1 MLVKLDRCGGWRMV
15 SVACILVTMSCVAGE
30 PSQSKNKRHPD
41 FSGVWGQ
48 YLEPGKTGFG
58 MPRPVLPLTPE
69 GEKKV
74 ATYRALFGANPDSP
88 GAHCVGSGMPE
99 SMMFSG
105 GYPMEIVQRS
115 DLIVLIYEAH
125 TEVRHIYF
133 GEHVLAPEDRA
144 PDRNGYS
151 AGHWE
156 GDTLVVE
163 TTALKEQEDEGYPHS
178 DQAVIEE
185 RYHLATAVKG
195 ASVLIDDWELRDS
208 VFYTKPVTGQKKWTL
223 DPKGILLPY
232 ECSEQA
238 WLDYLDAL
246 KNGKAK
252 APAYQ

>member
-1 MLVKLDRCGGWRMV
+1 MLAKVDRCGSWRIV
-15 SVACILVTMSCVAGE
+15 SIICILTTMCCVAGE
-30 PSQSKNKRHPD
+30 PSQSGNSRHPD

-48 YLEPGKTGFG
+48 YVEPGQIGFR
-58 MPRPVLPLTPE
+58 MPRPALPLTPE
-69 GEKKV
+69 GQKRL
-74 ATYRALFGANPDSP
+74 AAYRALFGPNPDSP

-99 SMMFSG
+99 SLMFSG
-105 GYPMEIVQRS
+105 GYPMEITQRS
-115 DLIVLIYEAH
+115 DLIVVIYEAH

-133 GEHVLAPEDRA
+133 GEHILAPDDRA

-156 GDTLVVE
+156 GDTLVVQ
-163 TTALKEQEDEGYPHS
+163 TTALKEQEDQAYPHS

-185 RYHLATAVKG
+185 RYHLATPTKDAP
-195 ASVLIDDWELRDS
+195 VLVDDWELRDS
-208 VFYTKPVTGQKKWTL
+208 LFYTKPVTGQKKWML

-246 KNGKAK
+246 KSGKAK
-252 APAYQ
+252 APAY